1 MARGKPSKSPGK
13 GKKIATFPF
22 DVEQEADGKVV
33 TRKIE
38 IVAYMQSKYT
48 GDTAPFAVS
57 SVNFLLECGDEKTN
71 CSDLDSGLKEMRAKL
86 DKKYQIKWE
95 RWLLVKVTP
104 VRIYDGAGAGTELRW
119 SEVFRGET
127 LDGDVLMREYNQH
140 GDWANRWKVSPWPE
154 VYKDGRTGKT
164 IACVPATDENE
175 RALEAFAEKL
185 RELTKTLSEF
195 VAPDRIEETLAMIA
209 SGQIKLLGSG

>member
-1 MARGKPSKSPGK
+1 MARGKPSKSPGN

-22 DVEQEADGKVV
+22 DVEQEADGKVIS
-33 TRKIE
+33 RKIE
-38 IVAYMQSKYT
+38 IAAYMQSKYT

-57 SVNFLLECGDEKTN
+57 SVNFMLECEGEKIH
-71 CSDLDSGLKEMRAKL
+71 CSDLDSGLKEMRSKL
-86 DKKYQIKWE
+86 DKRYRIQWE
-95 RWLLVKVTP
+95 RWLLVKVMP
-104 VRIYDGAGAGTELRW
+104 VRIHDGIGAGTELRW
-119 SEVFRGET
+119 SEVYRGVT
-127 LDGDVLMREYNQH
+127 LDGDVLMREYNRY
-140 GDWANRWKVSPWPE
+140 GDWSNQWRVSPWPE

-164 IACVPATDENE
+164 IACVPATDDNE
-175 RALEAFAEKL
+175 KALEAFADKL